1 MAKRTN
7 VSGLNDT
14 MPLMVSNDYK
24 DRFVAEYMQTK
35 IRYNKLHRMI
45 VRYEAGTLDFKPT
58 CPLFLLKE
66 QAEAMGAYLFALE
79 KRAEL
84 EGIHFH
90 ISVEE
95 AGNDE

>member
-1 MAKRTN
+1 MTKSVNLTN
-7 VSGLNDT
+7 LNDT
-14 MPLMVSNDYK
+14 LPLMVSKDYK
-24 DRFVAEYMQTK
+24 ERFIAEYMQTK
-35 IRYNKLHRMI
+35 IRYNRLHRVI

-58 CPLFLLKE
+58 CPLALLKE
-66 QAEAMGAYLFALE
+66 QAAAMGAYLFALE

>member
-1 MAKRTN
+1 MIRCN
-7 VSGLNDT
+7 VSGLKDT
-14 MPLMVSNDYK
+14 LPLMVSADYK

-35 IRYNKLHRMI
+35 IRYNRLHKMI

-58 CPLFLLKE
+58 CPLALLKE
-66 QAEAMGAYLFALE
+66 QAAAMGVYLYALE

-90 ISVEE
+90 VSVEE
-95 AGNDE
+95 AE

>member
-1 MAKRTN
+1 MIRCS
-7 VSGLNDT
+7 VSGLKDT
-14 MPLMVSNDYK
+14 LPLMVSADYK

-35 IRYNKLHRMI
+35 IRYNRLHKMI

-58 CPLFLLKE
+58 CPLALLKE
-66 QAEAMGAYLFALE
+66 QAAAMGAYLYALE

-90 ISVEE
+90 VSVEE
-95 AGNDE
+95 AE

>member
-1 MAKRTN
+1 MTKSVNLTN
-7 VSGLNDT
+7 LNDT
-14 MPLMVSNDYK
+14 LPLMVSKDYK
-24 DRFVAEYMQTK
+24 ERFIAEYMQTK
-35 IRYNKLHRMI
+35 IRYNRLHRMI

-58 CPLFLLKE
+58 CPLALLKE
-66 QAEAMGAYLFALE
+66 QKAAMGAYLFALE

-84 EGIHFH
+84 EGIYFH

>member
-1 MAKRTN
+1 MIRCN
-7 VSGLNDT
+7 VSGLKDT
-14 MPLMVSNDYK
+14 LPLMVSADYK

-35 IRYNKLHRMI
+35 IRYNRLHKMI

-58 CPLFLLKE
+58 CPLALLKE
-66 QAEAMGAYLFALE
+66 QAAAMGAYLYALE

-90 ISVEE
+90 VSVET
-95 AGNDE
+95 AGEE

>member
-1 MAKRTN
+1 MIRCN
-7 VSGLNDT
+7 VSGLKDT
-14 MPLMVSNDYK
+14 LPLMVSADYE

-35 IRYNKLHRMI
+35 IRYNRLHKMI

-58 CPLFLLKE
+58 CPLALLKE
-66 QAEAMGAYLFALE
+66 QAAAMGAYLYALE

-90 ISVEE
+90 VSVEE
-95 AGNDE
+95 AE